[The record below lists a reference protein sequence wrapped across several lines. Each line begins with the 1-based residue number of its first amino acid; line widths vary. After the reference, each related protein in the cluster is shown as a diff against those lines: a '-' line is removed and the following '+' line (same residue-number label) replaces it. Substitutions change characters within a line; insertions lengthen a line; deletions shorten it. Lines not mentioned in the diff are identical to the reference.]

1 MRTAAKD
8 ILIRFKNRWQLLRW
22 MEIFLYAIGPAVLI
36 YFLFLNLILTLVV
49 FMLIASVC
57 TLILRPWTLKLED
70 VSSYIDLKLSSM
82 EYSTGLLLLPQESLS
97 GLAQLQQ
104 QKVSAELKEKS
115 GSIKPENN
123 LFKAGLIS
131 SGLILIGFIMY
142 QFNLT
147 NHYKTSQTSAEEQEI
162 ILFEPT
168 DAASAE
174 TDPPVLDS
182 QQVIISYPN
191 YTGVSSYSTSKM
203 ELQAVEGS
211 RATWKLKF
219 SAKVDSVTM
228 ESMGNSHPMKP
239 VQDSY
244 SGTSVLNTS
253 GFYNFKFMD
262 TLGNSYVSKLYSI
275 EVIADKSP
283 VIGVDGLKQFSSFNF
298 DDEKRVEF
306 SALITDDFGV
316 ADAFIIATVSKGTG
330 EAVKFREEKLSFE
343 EPVKRGAKSVKL
355 SKKIDLD
362 QMNMEPGD
370 ELYFYIEARDLKQ
383 PVANISRSETYF
395 MVIKDTV
402 SYASVM
408 ESSLGVEL
416 MPDYFRSQ
424 RQLIIDTEKLIS
436 QRNKLPKPKFNS
448 TSNDLG
454 FDQKALRLKYGQFM
468 GDESEGG
475 MEAHVDEG
483 NEEEQDPLAEFTHD
497 HDGDNE
503 HNLVEPEHDHEK
515 EDEEDVK
522 DPLSEFLHDHGDPES
537 ATLFTDNLRSKL
549 RQALNIMWDAEL
561 YLRLYEPEKSL
572 PYQYQA
578 LGLIQEIKNSARI
591 YVHRIGFDPPPIK
604 EEVRLTGKI
613 DEVTNFQ
620 KKEDLKKP
628 ESYPFIRKAVI
639 RLEQLIADELPVNSE
654 DRKLFEQAG
663 NELAE
668 KAIEEPGK
676 YLQTLQNLKWLSEKD
691 QNEPKMF
698 VKVQRGLLLAIPTT
712 EPTPGKRRA
721 FSGDINELL
730 LKELEL
736 NDR

>member
-1 MRTAAKD
+1 M
-8 ILIRFKNRWQLLRW
+8 RW
-22 MEIFLYAIGPAVLI
+22 MEIFLYAIGPALLI
-36 YFLFLNLILTLVV
+36 FFLFQNLILTLVV
-49 FMLIASVC
+49 FMLVASVC
-57 TLILRPWTLKLED
+57 ALILRPWNLKLED
-70 VSSYIDLKLSSM
+70 VSSYMDRKLSSM
-82 EYSTGLLLLPQESLS
+82 EYSTGLLLMPQKSLS

-104 QKVSAELKEKS
+104 QKISAELKEKA

-142 QFNLT
+142 QFQLT
-147 NHYKTSQTSAEEQEI
+147 DHFRTSQPSAEEQEI

-174 TDPPVLDS
+174 NDPPVLES
-182 QQVIISYPN
+182 QQLIIRYPG
-191 YTGVSSYSTSKM
+191 YTGLSSISTSKM
-203 ELQAVEGS
+203 DIQAVEGS

-228 ESMGNSHPMKP
+228 ESMGNSYPMNL
-239 VQDSY
+239 VENSY

-253 GFYNFKFMD
+253 GFYNFRFMD
-262 TLGNSYVSKLYSI
+262 TLGGSYVSKLYSI
-275 EVIADKSP
+275 KVIADKSP
-283 VIGVDGLKQFSSFNF
+283 EIEVEALKQFSSFSF

-306 SALITDDFGV
+306 TTLITDDFGI

-330 EAVKFREEKLSFE
+330 ESVKFREEKLSFE
-343 EPVKRGAKSVKL
+343 KSVERGAKSVKL

-362 QMNMEPGD
+362 QMKMEPGD

-383 PVANISRSETYF
+383 PVANISQSETYF

-402 SYASVM
+402 SYASVE
-408 ESSLGVEL
+408 ESSLGVDL

-436 QRNKLPKPKFNS
+436 ERNKLEKSKFNS
-448 TSNDLG
+448 ISNDLG

-475 MEAHVDEG
+475 MQAQAQEG
-483 NEEEQDPLAEFTHD
+483 KGEEEDPLAEFTHD

-503 HNLVEPEHDHEK
+503 HNMVEEPEHDHGK
-515 EDEEDVK
+515 EEGEEAK

-549 RQALNIMWDAEL
+549 RKALNIMWDAEL

-578 LGLIQEIKNSARI
+578 LALIQEIKNSARI

-613 DEVTNFQ
+613 DEVNNFQ

-628 ESYPFIRKAVI
+628 ESYPFIRKAVL
-639 RLEQLIADELPVNSE
+639 RLERLISDELPVNSE

-668 KAIEEPGK
+668 KAIDEPGK
-676 YLQTLQNLKWLSEKD
+676 YLQTLQNLKWLSEKN
-691 QNEPKMF
+691 QNKPEIF
-698 VKVQRGLLLAIPTT
+698 VNVQRGLLLAIPEP
-712 EPTPGKRRA
+712 EPTPGKRRR
-721 FSGDINELL
+721 FSGKINELL
-730 LKELEL
+730 LKELEQ

>member
-1 MRTAAKD
+1 MSTAGKD
-8 ILIRFKNRWQLLRW
+8 ILIRFKNRWQLMRW
-22 MEIFLYAIGPAVLI
+22 MEIFLYAIGPALLI
-36 YFLFLNLILTLVV
+36 YFLFLNLILALVV
-49 FMLIASVC
+49 FMLVASIC
-57 TLILRPWTLKLED
+57 ALILRPWSLKLED
-70 VSSYIDLKLSSM
+70 ISCYIDGKLNSM
-82 EYSTGLLLLPQESLS
+82 EYSTGLLLVPQKSLS

-104 QKVSAELKEKS
+104 QKVSAELKEKI
-115 GSIKPENN
+115 GSIKPKNN
-123 LFKAGLIS
+123 LLKAGLIT
-131 SGLILIGFIMY
+131 SGLILFGFIMY

-147 NHYKTSQTSAEEQEI
+147 NHFRSSQPLVEEHET

-168 DAASAE
+168 DSASAE
-174 TDPPVLDS
+174 SDPPVLES
-182 QQVIISYPN
+182 QELIISYPA
-191 YTGVSSYSTSKM
+191 YTGVSSFSTSKM
-203 ELQAVEGS
+203 DIRAVEGS

-219 SAKVDSVTM
+219 STKVDSVTM
-228 ESMGNSHPMKP
+228 ESMGNSHPMKL
-239 VQDSY
+239 VEHSY

-253 GFYNFKFMD
+253 GFYNFRFMD
-262 TLGNSYVSKLYSI
+262 TLGGSYASKLYSI

-283 VIGVDGLKQFSSFNF
+283 VIEIDALKQFSSFNF
-298 DDEKRVEF
+298 DDEKRMEF
-306 SALITDDFGV
+306 NTLITDDFGI

-343 EPVKRGAKSVKL
+343 EPVKRGAKSMSL

-362 QMNMEPGD
+362 QMKMEPGD

-383 PVANISRSETYF
+383 PVDNISRSETYF

-402 SYASVM
+402 SYGWAV
-408 ESSLGVEL
+408 ESSLGVDL

-436 QRNKLPKPKFNS
+436 ERNKLSKVKFNS

-475 MEAHVDEG
+475 ITAQEAGG
-483 NEEEQDPLAEFTHD
+483 NEEEEDPLAEFTHD
-497 HDGDNE
+497 HDGANE
-503 HNLVEPEHDHEK
+503 HNLVEPEHDHE
-515 EDEEDVK
+515 EEDNENTK

-578 LGLIQEIKNSARI
+578 LDLIQEIKNSARI

-620 KKEDLKKP
+620 KKEDLQKP
-628 ESYPFIRKAVI
+628 ESYPFIRKAVL
-639 RLEQLIADELPVNSE
+639 RLEQLIADGFPVNSE

-668 KAIEEPGK
+668 KAIDEPGK
-676 YLQTLQNLKWLSEKD
+676 YLQTLQNLKWLSQER
-691 QNEPKMF
+691 QNEPEMF
-698 VKVQRGLLLAIPTT
+698 VDVQRGLLLAIP
-712 EPTPGKRRA
+712 EPEPMPGKRKN
-721 FSGDINELL
+721 FSGEINELF

-736 NDR
+736 ND

>member
-1 MRTAAKD
+1 MRTAGKD

-49 FMLIASVC
+49 FMLVGSVC
-57 TLILRPWTLKLED
+57 ALILRPWNLTLED
-70 VSSYIDLKLSSM
+70 VSSFFDRKLSSM
-82 EYSTGLLLLPQESLS
+82 EYSTGLLLVPQESLS

-104 QKVSAELKEKS
+104 QKVSAELNEKT

-123 LFKAGLIS
+123 LLKAGLIS
-131 SGLILIGFIMY
+131 SGLILIGFILY
-142 QFNLT
+142 QFNVT
-147 NHYKTSQTSAEEQEI
+147 DHFKTSQPSAEEQEI

-174 TDPPVLDS
+174 TKPPVLET
-182 QQVIISYPN
+182 QQLIISYPA
-191 YTGVSSYSTSKM
+191 YTGLSSFSTSKM
-203 ELQAVEGS
+203 DIQAVEGS

-219 SAKVDSVTM
+219 NSKVDSVTM
-228 ESMGNSHPMKP
+228 ESMGNSHSMKL
-239 VQDSY
+239 VEHSY
-244 SGTSVLNTS
+244 SGALVLNTS

-283 VIGVDGLKQFSSFNF
+283 VIEVDGLKQFSSYNF

-306 SALITDDFGV
+306 STLITDDFGIS
-316 ADAFIIATVSKGTG
+316 DAFIIATVSKGTG

-362 QMNMEPGD
+362 QMKMEPGD

-395 MVIKDTV
+395 MVIRDTV
-402 SYASVM
+402 SYASVE
-408 ESSLGVEL
+408 ESSLGVDL

-436 QRNKLPKPKFNS
+436 ERNKLAKPKFNS

-475 MEAHVDEG
+475 MEVQK
-483 NEEEQDPLAEFTHD
+483 NEENGEEEDPLAEFTHD

-503 HNLVEPEHDHEK
+503 HNLVEAEHDHEEEDG
-515 EDEEDVK
+515 EDEK
-522 DPLSEFLHDHGDPES
+522 DPLSDFLHDHGDPES
-537 ATLFTDNLRSKL
+537 ATFFTDNLRSKL

-578 LGLIQEIKNSARI
+578 LALIQEIKNSARI

-620 KKEDLKKP
+620 KIGDLEKP
-628 ESYPFIRKAVI
+628 ESYPFIRKAVL
-639 RLEQLIADELPVNSE
+639 RLEELIADGLPVNSE

-691 QNEPKMF
+691 QNEQEIF
-698 VKVQRGLLLAIPTT
+698 VNVQRGLLLAIPEP
-712 EPTPGKRRA
+712 EPTPGKRRI
-721 FSGDINELL
+721 FSGKINELL
-730 LKELEL
+730 LKELEQ
-736 NDR
+736 ND

>member
-1 MRTAAKD
+1 M
-8 ILIRFKNRWQLLRW
+8 RW
-22 MEIFLYAIGPAVLI
+22 MEIFLYSIGPALLI
-36 YFLFLNLILTLVV
+36 YFLFLNLILALVV
-49 FMLIASVC
+49 FMLVASIC
-57 TLILRPWTLKLED
+57 ALIFRPWSLKLED
-70 VSSYIDLKLSSM
+70 VSCYIDGKLNSM
-82 EYSTGLLLLPQESLS
+82 EYSTGLLLVPQKSLS

-104 QKVSAELKEKS
+104 QKVSAELKEKI
-115 GSIKPENN
+115 GSIKPKNN
-123 LFKAGLIS
+123 LLKAGLIT
-131 SGLILIGFIMY
+131 SGLILFGFIMY

-147 NHYKTSQTSAEEQEI
+147 NHFSSSQPLLEEQET

-168 DAASAE
+168 AATSAE
-174 TDPPVLDS
+174 SDPPVLES
-182 QQVIISYPN
+182 QELIISYPA
-191 YTGVSSYSTSKM
+191 YTGVSSFSTTKM
-203 ELQAVEGS
+203 DIRAVEGS

-228 ESMGNSHPMKP
+228 ESMGNSHPMKL
-239 VQDSY
+239 VDHSY

-253 GFYNFKFMD
+253 GFYNFRFMD
-262 TLGNSYVSKLYSI
+262 TLGSSYVSKLYSI

-283 VIGVDGLKQFSSFNF
+283 VIEIDALKQFSSFNF

-306 SALITDDFGV
+306 NTLITDDFGI

-343 EPVKRGAKSVKL
+343 EPVKRGAKRVNL

-362 QMNMEPGD
+362 QMKMEPGD
-370 ELYFYIEARDLKQ
+370 ELYFYIEARDQKQ

-402 SYASVM
+402 SYGWAV

-436 QRNKLPKPKFNS
+436 ERNKLSKVKFNS

-468 GDESEGG
+468 GDESEGWA
-475 MEAHVDEG
+475 ETQEQQG
-483 NEEEQDPLAEFTHD
+483 NEEDEDPLAEFTHD
-497 HDGDNE
+497 HDGANE
-503 HNLVEPEHDHEK
+503 HNLVEPEHDHE
-515 EDEEDVK
+515 EENNEEAK

-578 LGLIQEIKNSARI
+578 LDLIQEIKNSARI

-620 KKEDLKKP
+620 KKEDLQKP
-628 ESYPFIRKAVI
+628 ESYPFIRKAVL
-639 RLEQLIADELPVNSE
+639 RLEQLIADGCTVNSG

-668 KAIEEPGK
+668 KAIDEPGK
-676 YLQTLQNLKWLSEKD
+676 YLQTLQNLKWLSQER
-691 QNEPKMF
+691 QNKPEMF
-698 VKVQRGLLLAIPTT
+698 LNVQRGLLLAIPEP
-712 EPTPGKRRA
+712 EPTPGKRKN
-721 FSGDINELL
+721 FSGEINDLF

-736 NDR
+736 ND